1 MESKKIIQFGL
12 FTREDDKA
20 LVRLGRRWYRVPHWL
35 YVEWQDEEHQRNGIR
50 GIINTWQD
58 GILRRYRRLDC
69 EDEAL
74 DNLEREA
81 DALRRYY
88 VNPGKSN
95 YYNAL
100 DDISRMVLNLDRNL
114 MAERPYY
121 NTVERYIEIAAMLT
135 RRLRSGVTAM
145 MVKQYLLD
153 ATRMLEI
160 LAERETLSS
169 LRRLQSAIERISY
182 EEMVTISSEEKLI
195 AA

>member
-1 MESKKIIQFGL
+1 MVIQFGL
-12 FTREDDKA
+12 FTRNDNKA
-20 LVRLGRRWYRVPHWL
+20 LVRLGRRWYRVPYWL
-35 YVEWQDEEHQRNGIR
+35 YIEWQDEKHNRNGIR
-50 GIINTWQD
+50 GIINTWQG

-88 VNPGKSN
+88 VNPGKRN

-114 MAERPYY
+114 MAERPFFS
-121 NTVERYIEIAAMLT
+121 TVERYVEIAAMLT
-135 RRLRSGVTAM
+135 RRLRSGVTAL

-169 LRRLQSAIERISY
+169 LRRLQSAIENVSD
-182 EEMVTISSEEKLI
+182 EEMVAISSEEKPI

>member
-1 MESKKIIQFGL
+1 LENSKVIQFGL
-12 FTREDDKA
+12 FTRHDDKA
-20 LVRLGRRWYRVPHWL
+20 LVKLGRRWYRVPHWL
-35 YVEWQDEEHQRNGIR
+35 YIEWQDEKHNRNGIR
-50 GIINTWQD
+50 GIINAWQ
-58 GILRRYRRLDC
+58 GGLLRRYRRLDC

-74 DNLEREA
+74 DNIEREA

-100 DDISRMVLNLDRNL
+100 DDISRMALNLDRKL
-114 MAERPYY
+114 MTEKPHY
-121 NTVERYIEIAAMLT
+121 NRIDRYREIASMMT
-135 RRLRSGVTAM
+135 KRFRSGVTPL

-169 LRRLQSAIERISY
+169 LRRLQTEIERISY
-182 EEMVTISSEEKLI
+182 EEMAAISSEETAI